1 MTPEQ
6 VTLVQESFRRIAP
19 QSEAVAR
26 TFYERLFA
34 LDPALRPLFADDM
47 RGQRRKLMAMLAL
60 AVDALERPDVLAPV
74 LRALGWRHFGYG
86 AEPRHFATV
95 GDALLAALG
104 EHLGPAAFDREMR
117 AAWTACYV
125 LVATVMCDA
134 MHEAREQAE
143 AVATAGLAA

>member
-6 VTLVQESFRRIAP
+6 VRLVQESFRRVAP
-19 QSEAVAR
+19 EGEAVAR
-26 TFYERLFA
+26 SFYERLFA

-60 AVDALERPDVLAPV
+60 AVDALEHPDVLAPV

-95 GDALLAALG
+95 GDALLGALRK
-104 EHLGPAAFDREMR
+104 HLGAAFDREMR

-125 LVATVMCDA
+125 LVATAMLDA
-134 MHEAREQAE
+134 MREAREE
-143 AVATAGLAA
+143 ATAARGLAA